1 MTRFLTLLAVACWGL
16 VAWGQQPA
24 LVGLPE
30 YGVTLTGTPAQP
42 TIANN
47 SGKNLI
53 GYVLRLEYA
62 SGGSNYVRNLNTH
75 SLRLNVPALGLPD
88 IGIPPG
94 GTKTLEYLVSV
105 APGGVTS
112 APPVIV
118 RVALDALIF
127 PDGQFVGPDMGN
139 NFEVLANQ
147 LIVEQELAQRVSAAR
162 NDSAKRATILAE
174 VTGLA
179 QPHRGPRPYDP
190 EHRYSQ
196 MAQETLARD
205 LVFVKNRAGE
215 DAVFDVADRELAIPK
230 LWRAQQ

>member
-1 MTRFLTLLAVACWGL
+1 MGRPSQALLAYSCVAPG
-16 VAWGQQPA
+16 
-24 LVGLPE
+24 
-30 YGVTLTGTPAQP
+30 
-42 TIANN
+42 
-47 SGKNLI
+47 SGKGLI

-62 SGGSNYVRNLNTH
+62 SGRSNYVRNLNTH
-75 SLRLNVPALGLPD
+75 SLRLNVPALGLPA

-94 GTKTLEYLVSV
+94 GTKTLEYFVSV
-105 APGGVTS
+105 PPGGVTS
-112 APPVIV
+112 APLVTV

-127 PDGQFVGPDMGN
+127 PDGEFVGPDMGH

-179 QPHRGPRPYDP
+179 QPHRGRPYDP
-190 EHRYSQ
+190 EQRYSQ
-196 MAQETLARD
+196 MAQETFARD

-215 DAVFDVADRELAIPK
+215 DAVFDVADREMAMPK